1 MDSVLLSLILAAN
14 AQEMDAFVHA
24 KQLTSKFLLALK
36 QETEFKCL
44 VAEKSDLAADLQVIC
59 T

>member
-36 QETEFKCL
+36 QETVFKCL
-44 VAEKSDLAADLQVIC
+44 VAEKSDLAADM
-59 T
+59 